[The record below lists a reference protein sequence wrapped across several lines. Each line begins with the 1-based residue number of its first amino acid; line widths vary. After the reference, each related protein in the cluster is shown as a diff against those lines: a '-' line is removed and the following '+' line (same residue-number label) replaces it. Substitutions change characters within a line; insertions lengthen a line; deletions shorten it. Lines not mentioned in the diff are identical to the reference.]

1 MLKRR
6 NVEMKKAL
14 GLFVLTLLFVL
25 TGCSEPGEK
34 LNDLEKAL
42 ESMDSAESY
51 RMDMTMNNIPLFGT
65 MSLVLKVDGDISYM
79 SNPFGDPVYTKTIDG
94 VEYEYVL
101 NENDVLELSDTPM
114 DMEDADETEDYL
126 SDIEAVDF
134 EQDEENDLVWTY
146 TLERM
151 YLNADETEYMSD
163 IVITLDD
170 DGMIDSMTFTLY
182 SDDFSSDIEIEFSG
196 INNTTVTV
204 PGN

>member
-1 MLKRR
+1 
-6 NVEMKKAL
+6 MKKAL
-14 GLFVLTLLFVL
+14 GLFVLTLLIIL
-25 TGCSEPGEK
+25 TGCSDPGEK

-42 ESMDSAESY
+42 DAMDSAESY

-79 SNPFGDPVYTKTIDG
+79 SNPFGEPVYTKTIDG

-196 INNTTVTV
+196 INNTTLTV